1 MKTKMIKCSILLL
14 FLSVIV
20 SNIQAQIITHGPFI
34 GAVTE
39 NSARMYIRTSI
50 AASLDIVVSTDSLFS
65 GQMTFN
71 GTTVAADD
79 SVGIIDLSGL
89 QADTK
94 YFYKAVI
101 SGSDTSNVQSFMTFP
116 VVGTSANFHFAFGSC
131 QGFDTV
137 PPTNEDIFDI
147 IVADKPRFFLQC
159 GDWGYPD
166 TTDNLPIDSNF
177 FAGNFQNIIET
188 YHARYSGAQIKNMMT
203 QVPVDYVYD
212 DHDYVNNN
220 SSRTSAS
227 LSTDG
232 LPFREYQF
240 PPSTRRNS
248 IDAYYR
254 FFPHYTLPDTSEG
267 IYHSFRYGNIE
278 VFMCDDRS
286 ARSPTLEALQDSGG
300 TLYFNPPAG
309 HSMLGQQQLQWLLNG
324 LQNSTAT
331 WKFIITGVAFN
342 KGYRDMISA
351 FSGNNTIQQTIIPGL
366 GTGKSAFAGI
376 MDTWSAYPDEQDAL
390 INFCAQNNIK
400 NVIWLSSDSHTSAID
415 DGTNAGFPE
424 IMAGNLAKDNSQLA
438 WLMANASLLPGVN
451 QDFNVWNAGG
461 QGLGNSNYENAYGR
475 IYVYGDDSVNLSI
488 IGISDTVIADLM
500 IYSDT
505 TAISSIARN
514 RGFPGN
520 YFELYPNPITDRLN
534 IHLNN
539 KEIIDA
545 NTQVIIA
552 DILGRKLMELP
563 SRLHL
568 NSIQTVNISKLNNG
582 MYFLVLHTQKGNYTK
597 SFHKQ

>member
-1 MKTKMIKCSILLL
+1 MKCSVLLL
-14 FLSVIV
+14 LLSVIIG
-20 SNIQAQIITHGPFI
+20 NLQAQVVTHGPFI

-39 NSARMYIRTSI
+39 NSARVFVRSSI
-50 AASLDIVVSTDSLFS
+50 AAPVDIFVSTDSLFS
-65 GQMTFN
+65 SQMTFN
-71 GTTVAADD
+71 GATIVADD
-79 SVGIIDLSGL
+79 SVGIIDLTGL
-89 QADTK
+89 QADTR

-116 VVGTSANFHFAFGSC
+116 VAGTPANFHFAFGSC

-166 TTDNLPIDSNF
+166 TTDNLPTDSSF
-177 FAGNFQNIIET
+177 FAGSFQNIIET
-188 YHARYSGAQIKNMMT
+188 YHARYSGAQIKNLMA

-220 SSRTSAS
+220 TSRTSSS
-227 LSTDG
+227 LSSDG
-232 LPFREYQF
+232 QPFREFQF

-254 FFPHYTLPDTSEG
+254 FFPHYTLPDTAEG

-278 VFMCDDRS
+278 VFMCDNRS

-331 WKFIITGVAFN
+331 WKFVITGVAFN
-342 KGYRDMISA
+342 KGYREMINDM
-351 FSGNNTIQQTIIPGL
+351 SGNDTIQQTIIPGV
-366 GTGKSAFAGI
+366 GTGKAAFGGF
-376 MDTWSAYPDEQDAL
+376 MDTWSAYPDEQDTL
-390 INFCAQNNIK
+390 INFCSQNNIK

-415 DGTNAGFPE
+415 DGTNSGFPE
-424 IMAGNLAKDNSQLA
+424 IMAGNLAKNNSQLA
-438 WLMANASLLPGVN
+438 WLMANASFLPGVN
-451 QDFNVWNAGG
+451 QDYNVWNAGG

-475 IYVYGDDSVNLSI
+475 IDVYGNDSTKLSI
-488 IGISDTVIADLM
+488 VDVNGVVIADLM

-505 TAISSIARN
+505 TATGIARN
-514 RGFPGN
+514 RELPGN
-520 YFELYPNPITDRLN
+520 YFELYPNPITDQLN
-534 IHLNN
+534 IQLNN
-539 KEIIDA
+539 REIIDA
-545 NTQVIIA
+545 NTQVIVA
-552 DILGRKLMELP
+552 DILGRKLIELP
-563 SRLHL
+563 SQLHL
-568 NSIQTVNISKLNNG
+568 NNIQTVDISKLNNG
-582 MYFLVLHTQKGNYTK
+582 MYFLILHTQKGNYTK